1 LSRPASQRDSGS
13 PGLFISW
20 APFSRRTQSL
30 AARFGLEWVHVRAP
44 WFKRPL
50 YAPLKY
56 PLQIVRTWRLLTARD
71 PAEVWVMDPPVPAVL
86 TAWLYCR
93 RRGRPLVV
101 DMHTVGFYDPKW
113 RALRRLEM
121 PALREAAS
129 NVVTNADLA
138 GRVRAWG
145 CPVAILTD
153 PLPAP
158 PDLSGVERLP
168 GTATI
173 IATFSEDEPIKLLP
187 EVASA
192 MRDVR
197 FFVTGRP
204 RLDTTTW
211 PANLVATGFLGD
223 ADFWRRLAASAVIV
237 VLTTRPNTLLSGG
250 YEALS
255 LSSPLVVSDHSVLRE
270 YFEDAAVYVGDDA
283 ASIVA
288 GVREALA
295 RTAELAERSTA
306 LAARREAEWASAAER
321 LLTAV
326 RGPR

>member
-1 LSRPASQRDSGS
+1 
-13 PGLFISW
+13 
-20 APFSRRTQSL
+20 
-30 AARFGLEWVHVRAP
+30 
-44 WFKRPL
+44 
-50 YAPLKY
+50 
-56 PLQIVRTWRLLTARD
+56 
-71 PAEVWVMDPPVPAVL
+71 MDPPVPAVL

-93 RRGRPLVV
+93 RRSRPLVV

-121 PALREAAS
+121 PALRQAAS
-129 NVVTNADLA
+129 NVVTNAELA

-153 PLPAP
+153 PLPMP
-158 PDLSGVERLP
+158 PDLSGVEPEP

-173 IATFSEDEPIKLLP
+173 IATFSKDEPITLLP

-192 MRDVR
+192 LRDVR

-211 PANLVATGFLGD
+211 PANLVATGFLSD
-223 ADFWRRLAASAVIV
+223 TDFWRRLAASAVIV
-237 VLTTRPNTLLSGG
+237 VLTKRPNTLLSGA

-255 LSSPLVVSDHSVLRE
+255 LRSPLVVSDHAVLRE
-270 YFEDAAVYVGDDA
+270 YFEDAVVYVHDDVA
-283 ASIVA
+283 GIAA

-295 RTAELAERSTA
+295 RTAELAERSAA
-306 LAARREAEWASAAER
+306 LAARREAEWASTAER
-321 LLTAV
+321 LLAVV

>member
-1 LSRPASQRDSGS
+1 LSRPASQRGPGS

-30 AARFGLEWVHVRAP
+30 AARFGLELVQVQAP

-50 YAPLKY
+50 YAPFKY
-56 PLQIVRTWRLLTARD
+56 PASVLRTWRLLVARD

-93 RRGRPLVV
+93 SRGRPLVV
-101 DMHTVGFYDPKW
+101 DLHTVGFYDPKW

-129 NVVTNADLA
+129 NVVTNAELA

-145 CPVAILTD
+145 CRVAILTD
-153 PLPAP
+153 PLPVP
-158 PDLSGVERLP
+158 PDLSGVEPEP

-173 IATFSEDEPIKLLP
+173 IATFSEDEPIALLP
-187 EVASA
+187 QVASTL
-192 MRDVR
+192 RDVR

-204 RLDTTTW
+204 RLDTTVW
-211 PANLVATGFLGD
+211 PGNLVATGFLSD

-250 YEALS
+250 YEALC
-255 LSSPLVVSDHSVLRE
+255 LGRPLVVSDQAVLRE
-270 YFEDAAVYVGDDA
+270 YFEDAVVYVRDDA
-283 ASIVA
+283 AGIAA

-295 RTAELAERSTA
+295 RSAELAERSVA

-321 LLTAV
+321 LLASLG
-326 RGPR
+326 RSA